1 MGTAEL
7 SQRTAVNVQEKAN
20 LIWAIADKL
29 VGTYKPHEYGNV
41 ILPMCVIKRFSDT
54 LAGTK
59 DKVIEMNKTLD
70 ARNITVKDGFL
81 RQVSGYQ
88 FYNVSPFTFE
98 GLLSDAENIA
108 DNFRSYLNHFS
119 TNVIDVIEK
128 FEFDKEITKLS
139 NNGILYNVIAE
150 FCSKKAYM
158 GADEISAIDM
168 GYIFEELVRKFS
180 ESYDEHAGAHFTARD
195 IIYLMAEILV
205 APKKNDLKDEGITA
219 SMYDMA
225 MGTSQML
232 DCLSEKLL
240 LIDEDAQL
248 TEFGQELNE
257 QTYAI
262 AKANMLIK
270 GGDAENMKLGNTLS
284 DDKFSGYKFDYII
297 SNPPFGIEWKKEKKA
312 VEAEHKKGALGR
324 FGAGLPAINDSQ
336 QLFVLNGISKLKDTG
351 RMAIIQDGSPFF
363 KGDAESGESN
373 IRGYIIENDWLE
385 AIISLPT
392 NMFYNTPLQTFI
404 WIISKSKTTNRK
416 GKVQLI
422 NAENCYKKRIR
433 PLGKKRFEFDN
444 DCISLIVQS
453 YNEFDTRKYTLDEL
467 EVESIICDNT
477 DFKYTKVVVETPI
490 YTSEGKI
497 VLKGSKPQA
506 DSSKRDYEYIPWDT
520 DIEEYMRTNVYPYTP
535 DVWIDVNKSKVGYEI
550 PFTKTFYTYSLP
562 IGSNDIAK
570 AIVNHNSPRVE
581 IYQTKK
587 EHCPTPLVVSN
598 SNWET
603 ARLRKWLRER
613 REKVSDRDFKPLSV
627 TKKGI
632 VSQLEYV
639 VKTAANDDRKL
650 VRRGDFVINSR
661 SDRKGASG
669 IASED
674 GSVSLINIVMEP
686 INVSHLYIEN
696 LLRSFVFIEEFYKM
710 GHGIASDVWT
720 TKYSDMKNMFISLP
734 PIEQQRRISAYL
746 ETFSAEIDMLITTCE
761 VLLEKL
767 QSFAH
772 FAEFDIS
779 NISNY
784 EDYLRNIYEQIYK
797 FECKIFGAEQVCL
810 RSCCLKT
817 KDDLIS
823 YINQCEYLLSLY
835 KGYKISTI
843 NEVLTGKRDI
853 E

>member
-158 GADEISAIDM
+158 GADEISAVDM

-205 APKKNDLKDEGITA
+205 APKKKDMRNEGITA
-219 SMYDMA
+219 SLYDMA

-270 GGDAENMKLGNTLS
+270 GGDAENMKHGNTLS

-297 SNPPFGIEWKKEKKA
+297 SNPPFGIEWKNEKAA
-312 VEAEHKKGALGR
+312 VEAEHKKGDMGR
-324 FGAGLPAINDSQ
+324 FGAGLPAIGDSQ
-336 QLFVLNGISKLKDTG
+336 QLFMLNGVAKLKETG
-351 RMAIIQDGSPFF
+351 RMAIIQNGSPLF
-363 KGDAESGESN
+363 KGDAGSGESN
-373 IRGYIIENDWLE
+373 IRGYLIENDWLE
-385 AIISLPT
+385 AIIQIP
-392 NMFYNTPLQTFI
+392 NDMFYNTGIATYI
-404 WIISKSKTTNRK
+404 WVVSKDKAVERT

-422 NAENCYKKRIR
+422 DASKCSVKRR
-433 PLGKKRFEFDN
+433 KPLGNKR
-444 DCISLIVQS
+444 
-453 YNEFDTRKYTLDEL
+453 NEFTDECIKLIAQAYGEFVDGVFRDEEHGL
-467 EVESIICDNT
+467 EVEVKIKDNE
-477 DFKYTKVVVETPI
+477 DFKYTKVVVEQPI
-490 YTSEGKI
+490 CDETGKPI
-497 VLKGSKPQA
+497 LKKGKPTA
-506 DSSKRDYEYIPWDT
+506 DSSKRDTETIPWKEE
-520 DIEEYMRTNVYPYTP
+520 IEAYMEKNVYPYAP
-535 DVWIDVNKSKVGYEI
+535 DAWIDEKKSKVGYEI
-550 PFTKTFYTYSLP
+550 PFT
-562 IGSNDIAK
+562 
-570 AIVNHNSPRVE
+570 R
-581 IYQTKK
+581 
-587 EHCPTPLVVSN
+587 
-598 SNWET
+598 
-603 ARLRKWLRER
+603 
-613 REKVSDRDFKPLSV
+613 
-627 TKKGI
+627 
-632 VSQLEYV
+632 
-639 VKTAANDDRKL
+639 
-650 VRRGDFVINSR
+650 
-661 SDRKGASG
+661 
-669 IASED
+669 
-674 GSVSLINIVMEP
+674 
-686 INVSHLYIEN
+686 
-696 LLRSFVFIEEFYKM
+696 EFYKYVAPRKSEDIYAHLQELNAQEEELMSKIM
-710 GHGIASDVWT
+710 G
-720 TKYSDMKNMFISLP
+720 
-734 PIEQQRRISAYL
+734 R
-746 ETFSAEIDMLITTCE
+746 
-761 VLLEKL
+761 
-767 QSFAH
+767 
-772 FAEFDIS
+772 
-779 NISNY
+779 
-784 EDYLRNIYEQIYK
+784 
-797 FECKIFGAEQVCL
+797 
-810 RSCCLKT
+810 
-817 KDDLIS
+817 
-823 YINQCEYLLSLY
+823 
-835 KGYKISTI
+835 
-843 NEVLTGKRDI
+843 
-853 E
+853 

>member
-7 SQRTAVNVQEKAN
+7 SQRTTVNIQEKAN

-59 DKVIEMNKTLD
+59 DKVIEMNKSLD

-158 GADEISAIDM
+158 GADEISAVDM

-180 ESYDEHAGAHFTARD
+180 ESYDEHAGAQFTARD

-270 GGDAENMKLGNTLS
+270 GGDAENMKHGNTLS

-297 SNPPFGIEWKKEKKA
+297 SNPPFGIEWKNEKAA
-312 VEAEHKKGALGR
+312 VEAEHKKGDLGR
-324 FGAGLPAINDSQ
+324 FGAGLPAIGDSQ
-336 QLFVLNGISKLKDTG
+336 QLFVLNGVAKLKDTG
-351 RMAIIQDGSPFF
+351 RMAIIQNGSPLF
-363 KGDAESGESN
+363 KGDAGSGESN
-373 IRGYIIENDWLE
+373 IRGYLIENDWLE
-385 AIISLPT
+385 AIIQIP
-392 NMFYNTPLQTFI
+392 NDMFYNTGIATYI
-404 WIISKSKTTNRK
+404 WVVSKNKAVERA

-422 NAENCYKKRIR
+422 DASKCSVKRR
-433 PLGKKRFEFDN
+433 KPLGNKR
-444 DCISLIVQS
+444 
-453 YNEFDTRKYTLDEL
+453 NEFTDECINLIARAYEAFSNGVFADEEHGL
-467 EVESIICDNT
+467 EVEVKIKDNE
-477 DFKYTKVVVETPI
+477 DFKYSKVVVEQPVCD
-490 YTSEGKI
+490 EAGKP
-497 VLKGSKPQA
+497 VLKKGKMQA
-506 DSSKRDYEYIPWDT
+506 DSSKRDSETIPWKEK
-520 DIEEYMRTNVYPYTP
+520 IETYMDKNVYPYAP
-535 DVWIDVNKSKVGYEI
+535 DAWIDDKKSKVGYEI
-550 PFTKTFYTYSLP
+550 PFT
-562 IGSNDIAK
+562 
-570 AIVNHNSPRVE
+570 R
-581 IYQTKK
+581 
-587 EHCPTPLVVSN
+587 
-598 SNWET
+598 
-603 ARLRKWLRER
+603 
-613 REKVSDRDFKPLSV
+613 
-627 TKKGI
+627 
-632 VSQLEYV
+632 
-639 VKTAANDDRKL
+639 
-650 VRRGDFVINSR
+650 
-661 SDRKGASG
+661 
-669 IASED
+669 
-674 GSVSLINIVMEP
+674 
-686 INVSHLYIEN
+686 
-696 LLRSFVFIEEFYKM
+696 EFYKYVAPRKSEEIYAHLQELNAQEEELMAKIM
-710 GHGIASDVWT
+710 G
-720 TKYSDMKNMFISLP
+720 
-734 PIEQQRRISAYL
+734 
-746 ETFSAEIDMLITTCE
+746 
-761 VLLEKL
+761 
-767 QSFAH
+767 
-772 FAEFDIS
+772 
-779 NISNY
+779 
-784 EDYLRNIYEQIYK
+784 
-797 FECKIFGAEQVCL
+797 
-810 RSCCLKT
+810 
-817 KDDLIS
+817 
-823 YINQCEYLLSLY
+823 
-835 KGYKISTI
+835 
-843 NEVLTGKRDI
+843 
-853 E
+853 